1 MADYL
6 LQEEGG
12 STFKVFLKDIVM
24 TLNYKKYQI

>member
-12 STFKVFLKDIVM
+12 SALKVFLKDVVM
-24 TLNYKKYQI
+24 TLNLSL